1 MKKRSVLFI
10 GFLLA
15 FILAA
20 GLFYYIVVDL
30 NTTLW
35 REFGQRDYYGYS
47 VDVKGLSGREA
58 AGTTT
63 VMVPIPATKDGK
75 FVTTPS
81 QKEPSFIQNLIYEY
95 ILHTPESKRK
105 GPYFE
110 STTETLNNKLID
122 GNWTTFV
129 AETDEGYMLGFKTN
143 ESTLTDIYF
152 SVGVVMDSVDIFDPI
167 YKNGPILYPM
177 RNLSNIS
184 MIPYGNQVK
193 YGSNPNYESYVY
205 LSNNIEEGFANFN
218 IELYV
223 SNDPTK
229 WAKEYRGHYLNRVHA
244 DTSSS
249 GKIKVRAAIEQ
260 SFGVQEQII
269 SW

>member
-1 MKKRSVLFI
+1 MKKRYSLLL
-10 GFLLA
+10 GFFLV
-15 FILAA
+15 FILVA

-30 NTTLW
+30 NMVLW
-35 REFGQRDYYGYS
+35 REFGQRDTYGYF

-58 AGTTT
+58 TGTTT

-95 ILHTPESKRK
+95 ILHTPVSYRK
-105 GPYFE
+105 GPYWE
-110 STTETLNNKLID
+110 NTTETLNNKLIN
-122 GNWTTFV
+122 GNWTTFI

-167 YKNGPILYPM
+167 YKNGPVLYPM
-177 RNLSNIS
+177 RIFQTSNIS

-193 YGSNPNYESYVY
+193 YGSNPTYESYVY
-205 LSNNIEEGFANFN
+205 LSDNIEEEFTNFDIALN
-218 IELYV
+218 V
-223 SNDPTK
+223 HNDPTK
-229 WAKEYRGHYLNRVHA
+229 WAKEYRGYYLSTVYVN
-244 DTSSS
+244 TSSS
-249 GKIKVRAAIEQ
+249 GKIKVRATIEQ
-260 SFGVQEQII
+260 S
-269 SW
+269 

>member
-1 MKKRSVLFI
+1 MRINIKLGALI
-10 GFLLA
+10 AILLIS
-15 FILAA
+15 ILVA

-30 NTTLW
+30 NMVLW
-35 REFGQRDYYGYS
+35 REIGQRDNYGYS
-47 VDVKGLSGREA
+47 VYVTGLSGREA
-58 AGTTT
+58 TGTTT

-110 STTETLNNKLID
+110 NTTETLNNKLIN
-122 GNWTTFV
+122 GNWTTFI

-143 ESTLTDIYF
+143 ESTLTDIYYG
-152 SVGVVMDSVDIFDPI
+152 VGVVIDSVDIFDPI
-167 YKNGPILYPM
+167 YKSGPILYPM

-193 YGSNPNYESYVY
+193 YGSNPTYESYIY
-205 LSNNIEEGFANFN
+205 LSDNIEEGFTNFDIALN
-218 IELYV
+218 V
-223 SNDPTK
+223 HNDPTK
-229 WAKEYRGHYLNRVHA
+229 WAKEYRGYYLNTVYVN
-244 DTSSS
+244 TSSS
-249 GKIKVRAAIEQ
+249 GKIKVRATIEQ
-260 SFGVQEQII
+260 SIGAHK
-269 SW
+269 